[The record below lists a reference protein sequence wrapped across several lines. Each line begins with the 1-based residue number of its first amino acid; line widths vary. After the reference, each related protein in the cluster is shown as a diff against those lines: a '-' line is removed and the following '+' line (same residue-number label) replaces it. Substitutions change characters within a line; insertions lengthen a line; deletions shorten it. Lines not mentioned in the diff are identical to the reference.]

1 MSLVELVRRVVK
13 RQDKLQSQ
21 LRHDGSSM
29 HGRAHEQDLDAQHQ
43 SRAELKISPSKHKP
57 VTITVRAT

>member
-1 MSLVELVRRVVK
+1 MELVRRVVK

-21 LRHDGSSM
+21 LRHNASSR
-29 HGRAHEQDLDAQHQ
+29 HGHVHEQDLNAEHQ